1 MTWSAM
7 RHLCDSNVILAAVVQ
22 RHPHHIAALN
32 WIDGFGTGDT
42 VAICRQ
48 TQISLLRLLT
58 TQAIMKEEV
67 QTNAA
72 AISIIASLMS
82 DSRFKFIAEEP
93 AGFEE
98 LWFKLSS
105 QRTAA
110 PKTWMDSYLA
120 AFAQGHSLQLVTFD
134 KAFEKFRRTGLHLLV
149 LA

>member
-22 RHPHHIAALN
+22 RHPHHVAALK
-32 WIDGFGTGDT
+32 WIGGFGNGDT
-42 VAICRQ
+42 VVICRQ

-58 TQAIMKEEV
+58 TAAIMKDEA

-72 AISIIASLMS
+72 AISVTTSLMS
-82 DSRFKFIAEEP
+82 DSRFRFIAEEP

-98 LWFKLSS
+98 LWFKFSR
-105 QRTAA
+105 QRTAS

-120 AFAQGHSLQLVTFD
+120 AFAKGHSLQLVTFD
-134 KAFEKFRRTGLHLLV
+134 KAFEKFRRAGVQLLV